1 MPSFISSAGQERRVR
16 AQCERWFFPKVVS
29 AGFDT
34 LSGCVRVDVC
44 MGAFDC
50 MQI

>member
-1 MPSFISSAGQERRVR
+1 MR
-16 AQCERWFFPKVVS
+16 ADPPKVVS
-29 AGFDT
+29 AGLDT

-44 MGAFDC
+44 MDALDC